1 MNWQLRETFSVADH
15 LQARAFV
22 ADVLVYNR
30 LLVPVPDGSDSD
42 GSEKQCGK
50 PALQRTKLDI
60 LKDGGVRV
68 EEIKRDATRR
78 EHASGG
84 TGALTR
90 EDACPVRGDPV
101 ATDLVT
107 RARDGDKQAWDA
119 LVERYAPLIWSICH
133 RHRLSRAD
141 AEDVGQSVWLQLV
154 DQLDK
159 IRDPAALPGWLAT
172 TTRRA
177 CGKVLRGPRAAR
189 YGPDVEDIP
198 HGQART
204 AEQEV
209 LTAERHAALREAYG
223 DLPPFCQQPIAML
236 TADPPVPYAEISAR
250 LGMPVGSIG
259 PSRGRCLDK
268 LRRHPA
274 IAALI
279 SAEAETAT

>member
-1 MNWQLRETFSVADH
+1 
-15 LQARAFV
+15 
-22 ADVLVYNR
+22 
-30 LLVPVPDGSDSD
+30 
-42 GSEKQCGK
+42 
-50 PALQRTKLDI
+50 
-60 LKDGGVRV
+60 
-68 EEIKRDATRR
+68 
-78 EHASGG
+78 
-84 TGALTR
+84 
-90 EDACPVRGDPV
+90 
-101 ATDLVT
+101 VT

-223 DLPPFCQQPIAML
+223 DLPPLLPAADRHAHRRPSGAIRRDQCQTWHAGRQHRALLRPLPGQAAPSPGDRS
-236 TADPPVPYAEISAR
+236 ADQRRSRDRNVSYPARIGAATTITKPLPPVRAPR
-250 LGMPVGSIG
+250 VLP
-259 PSRGRCLDK
+259 
-268 LRRHPA
+268 
-274 IAALI
+274 
-279 SAEAETAT
+279 